1 MRGFCLDLKVITI
14 GLLCVTVGWG
24 LHDADGNELK
34 TGSVDVEAKS
44 NEPLSKRIL
53 VKIIAEKQNFRPW
66 TTS

>member
-1 MRGFCLDLKVITI
+1 MRGFCLDLKVFTV
-14 GLLCVTVGWG
+14 GLLCVTLGWG

-53 VKIIAEKQNFRPW
+53 G
-66 TTS
+66 